1 MKPTIVI
8 GLLGGGKHG
17 KKMEGGLLEPEMEMP
32 EAMMD
37 KAMNA
42 KNKANAVMK
51 ASYGPA
57 TGADKCKHCEYFNTE
72 MPELK
77 KGDGYCELWEFVC
90 SEKNVCA
97 AYEFKEELK
106 GEEEG
111 EEYEEESED

>member
-17 KKMEGGLLEPEMEMP
+17 KKEGGLLEPEMEMP

-42 KNKANAVMK
+42 KNKAKAVMK

-57 TGADKCKHCEYFNTE
+57 TGAEKCKHCSYFDTD
-72 MPELK
+72 MPDLK
-77 KGDGYCELWEFVC
+77 KGDGYCGLWDFVC

-97 AYEFKEELK
+97 AFQFMEEDE
-106 GEEEG
+106 EEEG
-111 EEYEEESED
+111 EEESED

>member
-42 KNKANAVMK
+42 KNKASAVMK

-77 KGDGYCELWEFVC
+77 NGEGFCELWEFTC

-97 AYEFKEELK
+97 AYEFKEE
-106 GEEEG
+106 
-111 EEYEEESED
+111 EEESEDSEMEGED

>member
-42 KNKANAVMK
+42 ENKAKAVMK

-77 KGDGYCELWEFVC
+77 KGEGFCELWEFTC

-97 AYEFKEELK
+97 AYEFKEE
-106 GEEEG
+106 EEG
-111 EEYEEESED
+111 EEESEDMEGED